1 VSPIADPAFY
11 AFAIPAVLLMA
22 MGKGGFGGNLAVLA
36 MPVMAMSAPAVQAAA
51 IMMPILIIMD
61 AISIWAWRKTWSR
74 TNIIIM
80 LPAGIA
86 GTFLGYLTAAHVSDA
101 ALRLI
106 IGLLA
111 LAFCLQVWLSRAE
124 DAPARPPDWGRGSLW
139 SGVSGFTSFISH
151 VGGPQLSIYLLPQKL
166 PKEVLAGTFTV
177 YFTIINLIKL
187 PGFFAL
193 GAMTPQNLATSA
205 VLAPLA
211 AIGTVL
217 GVWLVKRVSTELF
230 YRIMYVVLFFV
241 ALKLV
246 WDGVR
251 GLVG

>member
-1 VSPIADPAFY
+1 VSPIADPTFY

-61 AISIWAWRKTWSR
+61 AISIWAWRNTWSR
-74 TNIIIM
+74 QNIIIM

-111 LAFCLQVWLSRAE
+111 LVFCLQVWLTRAK
-124 DAPARPPDWGRGSLW
+124 DAPPRRPEWGRGSLW
-139 SGVSGFTSFISH
+139 SGISGFTSFISH

-166 PKEVLAGTFTV
+166 SKEVLAGTFTV

-193 GAMTPQNLATSA
+193 GAMTQQNLATSA

-211 AIGTVL
+211 AIGTLL

-230 YRIMYVVLFFV
+230 YRIMYAVLFFV
-241 ALKLV
+241 ALKLI
-246 WDGVR
+246 WDGAR
-251 GLVG
+251 GLAG